1 MSVKKQHLN
10 MVNELKAEYPK
21 NTRIVCDSMNDPYA
35 PVPSGTK
42 GTVTHTDSLGTIHVK
57 WDNKQTLGL
66 IYGVDLFH
74 KITSE
79 SEA

>member
-1 MSVKKQHLN
+1 MNIKKQYPN
-10 MVNELKAEYPK
+10 MINELKAEYPK
-21 NTRIVCDSMNDPYA
+21 NTRVMCDSMNDPYA

-42 GTVTHTDSLGTIHVK
+42 GTVTAIDSLGTIHVK
-57 WDNKQTLGL
+57 WDNRQTLGL
-66 IYGVDLFH
+66 IYGVDSFH

>member
-1 MSVKKQHLN
+1 M
-10 MVNELKAEYPK
+10 
-21 NTRIVCDSMNDPYA
+21 CDSMNDPYS

-42 GTVTHTDSLGTIHVK
+42 GTVTSIDSLGTIHVK
-57 WDNKQTLGL
+57 WDNRQTLGL
-66 IYGVDLFH
+66 IYGVDSFH

>member
-1 MSVKKQHLN
+1 

-21 NTRIVCDSMNDPYA
+21 NTQIMCDAMNDPYA

-42 GTVTHTDSLGTIHVK
+42 GTVTHIDSLGTIHVK

-66 IYGVDLFH
+66 IHGVDLFH

-79 SEA
+79 SEV